1 MELATL
7 QQSAVVA
14 NSNGANNDEHEAL
27 ARVKELEHYKSEV
40 SLVILQYPEQYPN
53 QYTDLVCKIKGDG
66 QQARD

>member
-14 NSNGANNDEHEAL
+14 NSNGANNDEHKAL

-40 SLVILQYPEQYPN
+40 SLVILQYPE
-53 QYTDLVCKIKGDG
+53 
-66 QQARD
+66 